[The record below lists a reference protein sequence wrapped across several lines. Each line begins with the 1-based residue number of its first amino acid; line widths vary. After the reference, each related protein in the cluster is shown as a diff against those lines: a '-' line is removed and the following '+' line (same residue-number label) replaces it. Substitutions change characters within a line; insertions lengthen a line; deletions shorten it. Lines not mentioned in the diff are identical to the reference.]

1 MPRALNIVVAL
12 LRRAQY
18 LGQNSSRFAQQPPRG
33 WLRAAQHAIQRAT
46 FFAAGEKR
54 CASFFLPESISFF
67 KHLLKKKKNGSYKHV
82 TAM

>member
-46 FFAAGEKR
+46 FFAAGEKSGCCAPFSPR
-54 CASFFLPESISFF
+54 CVFFNIIFT
-67 KHLLKKKKNGSYKHV
+67 HLFSKSP
-82 TAM
+82 